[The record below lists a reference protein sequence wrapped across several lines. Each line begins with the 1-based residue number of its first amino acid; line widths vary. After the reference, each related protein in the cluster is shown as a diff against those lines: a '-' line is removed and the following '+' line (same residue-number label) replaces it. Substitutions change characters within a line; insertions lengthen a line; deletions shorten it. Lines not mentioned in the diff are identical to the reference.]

1 MQQIVSTGRLIS
13 RALWN
18 GFTNLA
24 PSNSEHVNKK
34 REPSF
39 LYAVC
44 GFPKESSRKHPPIK
58 GKFGDDAWFS
68 AKGKATDVLGV
79 ADGVGGW
86 RHYGIDPGEFSSF
99 LMTTCERLVSLGKVK
114 PNKPNK
120 LLAQSYYELLE
131 NKQPILGSSTA
142 CVVVL
147 NKETSSIYTANIGDS
162 GFMVVRGGHVVH
174 RSEEQQHYFNTPYQ
188 LSVPPPAH
196 SGQVLSDSPDSAD
209 TSDFAVEN
217 GDVILLATDGV
228 FDNVPDH
235 LLLKELSKVEGVRD
249 PTKLQCAANTIAWMA
264 RILAFDRSFLS
275 PFALSAQANGINTVG
290 MLILLNSFY
299 VMLSWS

>member
-1 MQQIVSTGRLIS
+1 M
-13 RALWN
+13 
-18 GFTNLA
+18 
-24 PSNSEHVNKK
+24 
-34 REPSF
+34 
-39 LYAVC
+39 
-44 GFPKESSRKHPPIK
+44 
-58 GKFGDDAWFS
+58 
-68 AKGKATDVLGV
+68 
-79 ADGVGGW
+79 
-86 RHYGIDPGEFSSF
+86 
-99 LMTTCERLVSLGKVK
+99 
-114 PNKPNK
+114 
-120 LLAQSYYELLE
+120 
-131 NKQPILGSSTA
+131 
-142 CVVVL
+142 VL

-235 LLLKELSKVEGVRD
+235 LLLKELSQVEGVRD

-275 PFALSAQANGINTVG
+275 PFACAAQANGINTVG
-290 MLILLNSFY
+290 MLIQYIILKSCNFSMFLLFSR
-299 VMLSWS
+299 WKT